1 MKYVP
6 HLLYVVRK
14 EKMYEKE
21 IAELQ
26 RIVAGSYF
34 SEEQESQ
41 LKAGFRI
48 SEVQTESIIRNTST
62 LLSRLSVIVS
72 L

>member
-21 IAELQ
+21 IAEMF
-26 RIVAGSYF
+26 IKAFENSKTYDPE
-34 SEEQESQ
+34 STNEEIE
-41 LKAGFRI
+41 
-48 SEVQTESIIRNTST
+48 EYT
-62 LLSRLSVIVS
+62 
-72 L
+72 

>member
-1 MKYVP
+1 M
-6 HLLYVVRK
+6 R
-14 EKMYEKE
+14 
-21 IAELQ
+21 
-26 RIVAGSYF
+26 VAGSYF